1 MTMSE
6 QITRALSP
14 DTEAILLLCGR
25 FGGERGERHGPL
37 SQKEYEAL
45 TRWLLV
51 RERRPSDLLGEA
63 SGALLAEL
71 IEARLD
77 RTRVEFLL
85 ARGTA
90 LALAVEKW
98 QRSGLWVLSRSDPEY
113 PKRLKKKLGQSA
125 PPLLY
130 GAGDTSLLDKG
141 GLAIVGSRDASEVAL
156 DFTRSVAGA
165 CTRER
170 LGVVSGGAKGVDS
183 AAMQGASEAGGTVV
197 GVLASD
203 LLRASVNRQNRLG
216 LQSGQL
222 VLVSP
227 FYPEAG
233 FNAGNAMARN
243 RYIYALADYALV
255 VDAAAGE
262 GGTWNGAVENLRE
275 GWVPL
280 FVRIPGDRPGNAAL
294 VSKGALE
301 FAFSPSSSQSIGEY
315 LAEATRAL
323 VGDKT
328 AAVAS
333 ADLFGQPGETQTP
346 VVEEPV
352 RPYSSDAPG
361 LQSIESASHLIVE
374 ESIAT
379 QVSTAQDQEKNDPKI
394 VTFDAFADF
403 VAKLPQVL
411 GDGVKTEK
419 EIQMAFGLEKLQV
432 KTWLK
437 TAVEQGIV
445 EKRKNPVSYVLRR
458 QASLY

>member
-98 QRSGLWVLSRSDPEY
+98 QRSGLWVLSRSDPDY

-197 GVLASD
+197 GVLASE

-323 VGDKT
+323 VGDK
-328 AAVAS
+328 ADVVAR
-333 ADLFGQPGETQTP
+333 ADLFSQPGDTAAPAAEQ
-346 VVEEPV
+346 
-352 RPYSSDAPG
+352 SSP
-361 LQSIESASHLIVE
+361 SYPSSASE
-374 ESIAT
+374 PQAT
-379 QVSTAQDQEKNDPKI
+379 ELGLRPMAETNATEVPVPQAPKEPQI
-394 VTFDAFADF
+394 VTLDMFTDF
-403 VAKLPQVL
+403 LAKLPRVL
-411 GDGVKTEK
+411 GDGPKTEE
-419 EIQMAFGLEKLQV
+419 EIQKTLGLEKSQI
-432 KTWLK
+432 KAWLK
-437 TAVEQGIV
+437 AAVEQGVI
-445 EKRKNPVSYVLRR
+445 ERHKKPVSYSLRR